1 MSNDCIKIALV
12 DDHQIVIDG
21 LTAVLQQQQ
30 LVQIVAT
37 ANSGEEMLE
46 KLQYSHIDILLS
58 DVMMEG
64 MTGQQLAK
72 NVRQLFPHIKI
83 IALSMSGAGNIVEE
97 MINDADISGYL
108 LKQTDKE
115 ELLQAIIK
123 VYNGG
128 QYFQPQI
135 LAALEQQNKI
145 SRQVNETRLT
155 SRELEIIKHMEQ
167 DLSNKQIA
175 EVLFISIRT
184 VETHRKNIF
193 RKTDTNNIL
202 SLVKWAYEHKILSK

>member
-21 LTAVLQQQQ
+21 LIAVLQQQQ

-135 LAALEQQNKI
+135 LAALEEQNKI

>member
-135 LAALEQQNKI
+135 LAALEEQNKI